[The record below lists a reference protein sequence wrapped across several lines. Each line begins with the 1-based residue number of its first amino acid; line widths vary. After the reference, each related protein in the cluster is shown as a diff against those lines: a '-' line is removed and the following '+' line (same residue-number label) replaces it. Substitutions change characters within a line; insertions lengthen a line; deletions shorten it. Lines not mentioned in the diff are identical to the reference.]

1 MSLLLP
7 SACACVRTVLPICNG
22 PSLSAAKAAPPV
34 IVIAGGFGAVLPCH
48 HASTQDG
55 VSQLLVYLN
64 RRSRASHQDPV
75 TASAA
80 MRTAGGREVG
90 TLCPLGRGGG
100 ALPGCAG
107 GGHGPGGLEG
117 LGEPLRLPAEQVVV
131 LAPEVLLDEQQVLH
145 RDLSGEQVKK
155 K

>member
-100 ALPGCAG
+100 LCLAAL
-107 GGHGPGGLEG
+107 
-117 LGEPLRLPAEQVVV
+117 VVV
-131 LAPEVLLDEQQVLH
+131 MVLAVLK
-145 RDLSGEQVKK
+145 DLVSRCVCRLSRSLSSRLRCCLMSSKSCTGICRGSR
-155 K
+155 